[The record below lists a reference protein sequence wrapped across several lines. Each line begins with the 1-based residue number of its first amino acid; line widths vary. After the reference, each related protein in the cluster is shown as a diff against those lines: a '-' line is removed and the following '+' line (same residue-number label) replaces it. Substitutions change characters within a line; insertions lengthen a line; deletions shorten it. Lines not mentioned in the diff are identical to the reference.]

1 MEENEAI
8 LNEAQEEFNQKTE
21 TLKEVKRDLREW

>member
-8 LNEAQEEFNQKTE
+8 LNEAQEELNQKTE